1 MSSVLDAIIADTR
14 KRVAHA
20 KERVPV
26 RVLEDSAHFPVKPLS
41 LSQYLMRPDLVG
53 IIAEI
58 KRRSPSRGVLQRT
71 ASIEQLS
78 IGYMQAG
85 ASALS
90 VLTEPNYFGGSL
102 DDLTK
107 ARHFNLCPL
116 LRKDFIV
123 DEYQILE
130 AKAAG
135 ADAILLIAAALS
147 AAEITSLAAV
157 AHGLGLEVLAEVHEA
172 DELERVLIPTIR
184 CIGVNNRDLRDLTV
198 SVDRSFALAEKIP
211 AEFVKVAESG
221 LRDAA
226 VVKSLRE
233 AGFTGFLIGEAFMS
247 TPDPARACRNFI
259 RSVRE
264 LIC

>member
-1 MSSVLDAIIADTR
+1 MSSVLEAIIADTR

-41 LSQYLMRPDLVG
+41 LSHYLLRPDLVG

-71 ASIEQLS
+71 VSIEQLS
-78 IGYMQAG
+78 LGYMQAG

-90 VLTEPNYFGGSL
+90 VLTEPHYFGGSL
-102 DDLTK
+102 DDLTQ
-107 ARHFNLCPL
+107 ARHFNLCPI

-123 DEYQILE
+123 DEYQVLE

-147 AAEITSLAAV
+147 SEEIVSLAAV
-157 AHGLGLEVLAEVHEA
+157 AQRLGLEVLAEVHEEE
-172 DELERVLIPTIR
+172 ELQKVLIPEIR
-184 CIGVNNRDLRDLTV
+184 CIGVNNRDLRDLSI

-211 AEFVKVAESG
+211 PEFVKVAESG

-226 VVKSLRE
+226 VVASLKK
-233 AGFTGFLIGEAFMS
+233 AGFSGFLIGEAFMS
-247 TPDPARACRNFI
+247 TPDPARACRTFI
-259 RSVRE
+259 RSLRE
-264 LIC
+264 LPC